1 MLIYIVED
9 DTDIR
14 ELESYAMKSSGYE
27 VQSFGESKSFFK
39 ACTAEI
45 PQLVILDVMLP
56 DFDGLSVLEKMRRD
70 AVTKNVPVILV
81 TAKGSEM
88 DRSKVLTWVPMT
100 ILQNRFQSLSL
111 FQESVQSSADVLL
124 MTDRM

>member
-70 AVTKNVPVILV
+70 AVTKMFPLSLLLQREVKWI
-81 TAKGSEM
+81 
-88 DRSKVLTWVPMT
+88 RSKALTWVPMT
-100 ILQNRFQSLSL
+100 ILQNLFQFLSL
-111 FQESVQSSADVLL
+111 FRVPCNPPQ
-124 MTDRM
+124 MFC

>member
-56 DFDGLSVLEKMRRD
+56 DFDGLSVLEKMRKD

-81 TAKGSEM
+81 TAQASEM
-88 DRSKVLTWVPMT
+88 DKGIVLDMGGDDYITK
-100 ILQNRFQSLSL
+100 RFSVFHCLVQFLSDYSRKCL
-111 FQESVQSSADVLL
+111 F
-124 MTDRM
+124 

>member
-45 PQLVILDVMLP
+45 PQLVILDVCYPILT
-56 DFDGLSVLEKMRRD
+56 DFPCLKKCAG
-70 AVTKNVPVILV
+70 TP
-81 TAKGSEM
+81 
-88 DRSKVLTWVPMT
+88 
-100 ILQNRFQSLSL
+100 
-111 FQESVQSSADVLL
+111 
-124 MTDRM
+124 

>member
-45 PQLVILDVMLP
+45 PQLVILY
-56 DFDGLSVLEKMRRD
+56 
-70 AVTKNVPVILV
+70 VT
-81 TAKGSEM
+81 
-88 DRSKVLTWVPMT
+88 
-100 ILQNRFQSLSL
+100 RF
-111 FQESVQSSADVLL
+111 
-124 MTDRM
+124 

>member
-39 ACTAEI
+39 ASETF
-45 PQLVILDVMLP
+45 VML
-56 DFDGLSVLEKMRRD
+56 L
-70 AVTKNVPVILV
+70 
-81 TAKGSEM
+81 
-88 DRSKVLTWVPMT
+88 
-100 ILQNRFQSLSL
+100 
-111 FQESVQSSADVLL
+111 
-124 MTDRM
+124 

>member
-56 DFDGLSVLEKMRRD
+56 ILTDFPCLKKCAG
-70 AVTKNVPVILV
+70 TP
-81 TAKGSEM
+81 
-88 DRSKVLTWVPMT
+88 
-100 ILQNRFQSLSL
+100 
-111 FQESVQSSADVLL
+111 
-124 MTDRM
+124 

>member
-70 AVTKNVPVILV
+70 AVTKMFPLSLLLQREVKWI
-81 TAKGSEM
+81 
-88 DRSKVLTWVPMT
+88 RSKALTWVPMT
-100 ILQNRFQSLSL
+100 ILQNLFQSLSL

>member
-39 ACTAEI
+39 ACQRLTNASVSHPVREDSLLYSNFCH
-45 PQLVILDVMLP
+45 PSVAW
-56 DFDGLSVLEKMRRD
+56 LSIYE
-70 AVTKNVPVILV
+70 
-81 TAKGSEM
+81 
-88 DRSKVLTWVPMT
+88 LT
-100 ILQNRFQSLSL
+100 LY
-111 FQESVQSSADVLL
+111 
-124 MTDRM
+124 

>member
-56 DFDGLSVLEKMRRD
+56 DFDGLSVLEKNAQGRSDKKCSRYSCYC
-70 AVTKNVPVILV
+70 
-81 TAKGSEM
+81 KG
-88 DRSKVLTWVPMT
+88 K
-100 ILQNRFQSLSL
+100 
-111 FQESVQSSADVLL
+111 
-124 MTDRM
+124 

>member
-45 PQLVILDVMLP
+45 PQLVILDV
-56 DFDGLSVLEKMRRD
+56 
-70 AVTKNVPVILV
+70 ILQREV
-81 TAKGSEM
+81 KWI
-88 DRSKVLTWVPMT
+88 RSKALTWVPMT
-100 ILQNRFQSLSL
+100 ILQNLFQSLSL

>member
-39 ACTAEI
+39 ACT
-45 PQLVILDVMLP
+45 
-56 DFDGLSVLEKMRRD
+56 
-70 AVTKNVPVILV
+70 
-81 TAKGSEM
+81 
-88 DRSKVLTWVPMT
+88 
-100 ILQNRFQSLSL
+100 ILQNRFPFLSL

>member
-39 ACTAEI
+39 ACTC
-45 PQLVILDVMLP
+45 LLYT
-56 DFDGLSVLEKMRRD
+56 SD
-70 AVTKNVPVILV
+70 A
-81 TAKGSEM
+81 
-88 DRSKVLTWVPMT
+88 
-100 ILQNRFQSLSL
+100 
-111 FQESVQSSADVLL
+111 ADELRGV
-124 MTDRM
+124 

>member
-70 AVTKNVPVILV
+70 AV
-81 TAKGSEM
+81 
-88 DRSKVLTWVPMT
+88 MT
-100 ILQNRFQSLSL
+100 ILQNLFQSLSL

>member
-81 TAKGSEM
+81 TAKEVKWI
-88 DRSKVLTWVPMT
+88 RSRVLTWVPMT